1 MNYSD
6 GVWSGSSSSSTT
18 TSSQSLLRLRGID
31 TSHQPPADTRIQ
43 ARYQQ
48 LPGAS
53 TPDHAGLPAR
63 AQRAGGGR
71 VGRHEDQVQQG
82 GAQLGQA
89 RPGPAD
95 TPGTASL
102 LTTLVSSTLVIS
114 SSGVGSSVRGRLDN
128 DESVLFACA
137 VFCCKLDLIS

>member
-1 MNYSD
+1 M
-6 GVWSGSSSSSTT
+6 
-18 TSSQSLLRLRGID
+18 
-31 TSHQPPADTRIQ
+31 
-43 ARYQQ
+43 
-48 LPGAS
+48 
-53 TPDHAGLPAR
+53 
-63 AQRAGGGR
+63 GG
-71 VGRHEDQVQQG
+71 HEDQVQQG

-102 LTTLVSSTLVIS
+102 LTTLISSSQLKLALVIS

-128 DESVLFACA
+128 EESVLFACA